1 MFRRTLFCI
10 FVCNLNGKRTSDKRR
25 PSAYKQQGLSTCPCV
40 IVHLSTEKG
49 TTKNINIM
57 RLTISSTALAGRL
70 SALSKVF
77 NSKNSMPILDCYL
90 FEVAGGTLTITASD
104 SENVMTTQLQL
115 DEADGDGTF
124 AVNNRTILDAVK
136 ELPEQ
141 PLTLDVDMSSYAI
154 KVVYMNGIYN
164 FTGQSGNEFPRLQPL
179 QDGAASIVIDSKT
192 LANDIS
198 RSVFA
203 TANEELRPVMNGIYF
218 DLTTDA
224 LAIVASDGHKLV
236 RTRNKSIKTEAP
248 MSFIM
253 PKKPATLLRNVL
265 QKNDEDVLIR
275 FDERNATISYPGG
288 TLSCRLIEGRYPNYN
303 SVIPQDNPNRMTI
316 DRAVLTGVIRRVLPF
331 ASDSSQQVRLHIETG
346 KAVISSE
353 DIDFY
358 TSAKE
363 EIVCDYNGTPMDIG
377 FKGTSLMEILNNLDC
392 EEVELQLADPSRP
405 CLILPTQQPENEDIL
420 MLIMPMLLND

>member
-1 MFRRTLFCI
+1 
-10 FVCNLNGKRTSDKRR
+10 
-25 PSAYKQQGLSTCPCV
+25 
-40 IVHLSTEKG
+40 
-49 TTKNINIM
+49 M
-57 RLTISSTALAGRL
+57 RLTISSTALAARL

-236 RTRNKSIKTEAP
+236 RTRNKSIKTETP

-253 PKKPATLLRNVL
+253 PKKPANLLRNVL

-275 FDERNATISYPGG
+275 FDERNASISYPGG

>member
-1 MFRRTLFCI
+1 
-10 FVCNLNGKRTSDKRR
+10 
-25 PSAYKQQGLSTCPCV
+25 
-40 IVHLSTEKG
+40 
-49 TTKNINIM
+49 M
-57 RLTISSTALAGRL
+57 RLTISSTTLGARL

-90 FEVAGGTLTITASD
+90 FEVNGNTLTITASD

-115 DEADGDGTF
+115 DEVDGNGTF

-164 FTGQSGNEFPRLQPL
+164 FTGQSGDEFPRLQPL
-179 QDGAASIVIDSKT
+179 QDSAASIIIDSKT
-192 LANDIS
+192 LNNDIS
-198 RSVFA
+198 RSIFA

-236 RTRNKSIKTEAP
+236 RTRTSST
-248 MSFIM
+248 
-253 PKKPATLLRNVL
+253 
-265 QKNDEDVLIR
+265 
-275 FDERNATISYPGG
+275 TISFPGG

-316 DRAVLTGVIRRVLPF
+316 DRAVLIGVIRRVLPF
-331 ASDSSQQVRLHIETG
+331 ASDSSQQVRLHIEMG

-377 FKGTSLMEILNNLDC
+377 FKGTSLMEILSNLDC

-405 CLILPTQQPENEDIL
+405 CIILPTQQPENEDVL

>member
-1 MFRRTLFCI
+1 
-10 FVCNLNGKRTSDKRR
+10 
-25 PSAYKQQGLSTCPCV
+25 
-40 IVHLSTEKG
+40 
-49 TTKNINIM
+49 M

-236 RTRNKSIKTEAP
+236 RTRNKSIKTETP

>member
-1 MFRRTLFCI
+1 
-10 FVCNLNGKRTSDKRR
+10 
-25 PSAYKQQGLSTCPCV
+25 
-40 IVHLSTEKG
+40 
-49 TTKNINIM
+49 M

-77 NSKNSMPILDCYL
+77 NNKNSMPILDCYL
-90 FEVAGGTLTITASD
+90 FDVHAGTLTITASD
-104 SENVMTTQLQL
+104 SENVMTTQVQL
-115 DEADGDGTF
+115 DDSDGDGTF

-164 FTGQSGNEFPRLQPL
+164 FTGQSGDEFPRLQQL
-179 QDGAASIVIDSKT
+179 QEGAASIVIDSKT

-198 RSVFA
+198 RSIFA
-203 TANEELRPVMNGIYF
+203 TSNEELRQVMNGIYF
-218 DLTTDA
+218 DLTPDA

-236 RTRNKSIKTEAP
+236 RTRNKNIKSEVP

-275 FDERNATISYPGG
+275 VDERNATISFPGG

-303 SVIPQDNPNRMTI
+303 SVIPHDNPNRMTI
-316 DRAVLTGVIRRVLPF
+316 DRMVFVGVIRRVLPF
-331 ASDSSQQVRLHIETG
+331 ASDSSQQVRLHIEMG

-405 CLILPTQQPENEDIL
+405 CLILPIQQPENEDIL

>member
-1 MFRRTLFCI
+1 
-10 FVCNLNGKRTSDKRR
+10 
-25 PSAYKQQGLSTCPCV
+25 
-40 IVHLSTEKG
+40 
-49 TTKNINIM
+49 M
-57 RLTISSTALAGRL
+57 RLTVSSTSLASRL

-90 FEVAGGTLTITASD
+90 FDVNEKTLTITASD

-115 DEADGDGTF
+115 DDVDGNGTF

-141 PLTLDVDMSSYAI
+141 PLTLDVDMSSYGI

-179 QDGAASIVIDSKT
+179 SDNAASIVIDSKT
-192 LANDIS
+192 LSNDIS
-198 RSVFA
+198 RSIFA

-218 DLTTDA
+218 DLTPEA

-236 RTRNKSIKTEAP
+236 RTRNNTVKQESP

-253 PKKPATLLRNVL
+253 PKKPATLLKGVL
-265 QKNDEDVLIR
+265 QKNEDEVLIR
-275 FDERNATISYPGG
+275 FDERNASINFPGG

-316 DRAVLTGVIRRVLPF
+316 DRTVLIGVIRRVLPF
-331 ASDSSQQVRLHIETG
+331 ASDSSQQVRLHIEPG

-363 EIVCDYNGTPMDIG
+363 EIVCDYNGIPMDIG
-377 FKGTSLMEILNNLDC
+377 FKGTSLMEILSNLDS

>member
-1 MFRRTLFCI
+1 
-10 FVCNLNGKRTSDKRR
+10 
-25 PSAYKQQGLSTCPCV
+25 
-40 IVHLSTEKG
+40 
-49 TTKNINIM
+49 M
-57 RLTISSTALAGRL
+57 RLTVSSTSLASRL

-90 FEVAGGTLTITASD
+90 FDVNEKTLTITASD

-115 DEADGDGTF
+115 DEVDGNGTF

-141 PLTLDVDMSSYAI
+141 PLTLDVDMSSYGI

-179 QDGAASIVIDSKT
+179 SDNAASIVIDSKT
-192 LANDIS
+192 LSNDIS
-198 RSVFA
+198 RSIFA

-218 DLTTDA
+218 DLTPEA

-236 RTRNKSIKTEAP
+236 RTRNNTVKQESP

-253 PKKPATLLRNVL
+253 PKKPATLLKGVL
-265 QKNDEDVLIR
+265 QKNEDEVLIR
-275 FDERNATISYPGG
+275 FDERNASINFPGG

-316 DRAVLTGVIRRVLPF
+316 DRTVLIGVIRRVLPF
-331 ASDSSQQVRLHIETG
+331 ASDSSQQVRLHIEPG

-363 EIVCDYNGTPMDIG
+363 EIVCDYNGLPMDIG
-377 FKGTSLMEILNNLDC
+377 FKGTSLMEILSNLDS

>member
-1 MFRRTLFCI
+1 
-10 FVCNLNGKRTSDKRR
+10 
-25 PSAYKQQGLSTCPCV
+25 
-40 IVHLSTEKG
+40 
-49 TTKNINIM
+49 M
-57 RLTISSTALAGRL
+57 RLTVSSTSLASRL

-90 FEVAGGTLTITASD
+90 FDVNEKTLTITASD
-104 SENVMTTQLQL
+104 SENVMTTKLQL
-115 DEADGDGTF
+115 DDVDGNGTF

-179 QDGAASIVIDSKT
+179 SDNAASIVIDSKT
-192 LANDIS
+192 LSNDIS
-198 RSVFA
+198 RSIFA

-218 DLTTDA
+218 DLTPKA

-236 RTRNKSIKTEAP
+236 RTRNNTVKQESP

-253 PKKPATLLRNVL
+253 PKKPATLLKGVL
-265 QKNDEDVLIR
+265 QKNEDEVLIR
-275 FDERNATISYPGG
+275 FDERNASINFPGG

-316 DRAVLTGVIRRVLPF
+316 DRTVLIGVIRRVLPF
-331 ASDSSQQVRLHIETG
+331 ASDSSQQVRLHIEPG

-363 EIVCDYNGTPMDIG
+363 EIVCDYNGIPMDIG
-377 FKGTSLMEILNNLDC
+377 FKGTSLMEILSNLDS

>member
-1 MFRRTLFCI
+1 
-10 FVCNLNGKRTSDKRR
+10 
-25 PSAYKQQGLSTCPCV
+25 
-40 IVHLSTEKG
+40 
-49 TTKNINIM
+49 M
-57 RLTISSTALAGRL
+57 RLTVSSTSLASRL

-90 FEVAGGTLTITASD
+90 FDVNEKTLTITASD

-115 DEADGDGTF
+115 DEVDGNGTF

-141 PLTLDVDMSSYAI
+141 PLTLDVDMSSYGI

-179 QDGAASIVIDSKT
+179 SDNAASIVIDSKT
-192 LANDIS
+192 LSNDIS
-198 RSVFA
+198 RSIFA

-218 DLTTDA
+218 DLTPEA

-236 RTRNKSIKTEAP
+236 RTRNNTVKQGSP

-253 PKKPATLLRNVL
+253 PKKPATLLKGVL
-265 QKNDEDVLIR
+265 QKNEDEVLIR
-275 FDERNATISYPGG
+275 FDERNASINFPGG

-316 DRAVLTGVIRRVLPF
+316 DRTVLIGVIRRVLPF
-331 ASDSSQQVRLHIETG
+331 ASDSSQQVRLHIEPG

-363 EIVCDYNGTPMDIG
+363 EIVCDYNGIPMDIG
-377 FKGTSLMEILNNLDC
+377 FKGTSLMEILSNLDS